1 MDINSK
7 HREILTLIL
16 FKLLDKELIND
27 PSQVAI
33 GMLDLKEQKECYTYF
48 SSDVFP
54 ILNYMHPLLS
64 RENKNSYKRQMKMYE
79 EIDDNALLRTQAF
92 KVINKDL
99 NGIGKNYERLRRI
112 KIQNSVSSKF
122 FQECLRKNVS
132 QSDKHILP
140 NSLAYIITEP
150 NGKLLVDL
158 EEILFL
164 WGNNPY
170 YQCTFYNY
178 KDNGYDVI
186 YHTIIFCQEWKCHSI
201 AELVKKLINDSNG
214 VDLLEDIDE
223 NYKAYKEVESVSLP
237 IVIDWFSKIEEQLNT
252 NITSSSSATT
262 NREDWK
268 NALKLFN
275 DKKAFINE
283 QKGESLL
290 LIAKSNLPN
299 NFVAALNKIAK

>member
-1 MDINSK
+1 MDINTK
-7 HREILTLIL
+7 HSEILTLIL

-33 GMLDLKEQKECYTYF
+33 GMLDLKEQKEYYTYF

-54 ILNYMHPLLS
+54 ILNYMHPLLN

-79 EIDDNALLRTQAF
+79 SIDDNKLLKSNDF
-92 KVINKDL
+92 KGINKTL

-112 KIQNSVSSKF
+112 KIQNSVSSMF
-122 FQECLRKNVS
+122 FKECLKQNIS

-140 NSLAYIITEP
+140 ASLAYIETDP
-150 NGKLLVDL
+150 HGKLLVDL

-178 KDNGYDVI
+178 KGNNYDEI
-186 YHTIIFCQEWKCHSI
+186 YHTIIFCQERKCHSI
-201 AELVKKLINDSNG
+201 AELVKKLLNDSTA

-223 NYKAYKEVESVSLP
+223 KYNDYKEVESVSPL

-252 NITSSSSATT
+252 NIASSSYATT

-268 NALKLFN
+268 NALKLFK

-283 QKGESLL
+283 QNGKNLL
-290 LIAKSNLPN
+290 ATAKSGLPN
-299 NFVAALNKIAK
+299 NFIAELNKLAK